1 MQDPAGLFAGSRLTD
16 QKLGQRKLSKDKMA
30 EAERSSAVQFSGGE
44 KEVIER
50 KLDDSTDALHTR
62 KDINDF
68 YEISRCVDVI
78 KSRGF
83 EKVIT
88 TLFQFF
94 QTLTTLSLSLTD
106 VNTEKSF
113 CYVFRKYYEEKKVI
127 VRVFWFIPKYKF
139 SSLPRLSFCQQRKG
153 FIPVSPHDEFA
164 PTEFAPT
171 STELDRVRPQPDRVR
186 PQTDRVRPQTD
197 CVPFHVS
204 EVLNREFF

>member
-1 MQDPAGLFAGSRLTD
+1 
-16 QKLGQRKLSKDKMA
+16 MA

-50 KLDDSTDALHTR
+50 KLNVSTDALDTR
-62 KDINDF
+62 KDIYDF

-94 QTLTTLSLSLTD
+94 QTFTTLSITS
-106 VNTEKSF
+106 
-113 CYVFRKYYEEKKVI
+113 YVFRKYCKEKKVI

-139 SSLPRLSFCQQRKG
+139 SSLGCHFVNSVKYVTYMLSDSC
-153 FIPVSPHDEFA
+153 
-164 PTEFAPT
+164 
-171 STELDRVRPQPDRVR
+171 
-186 PQTDRVRPQTD
+186 
-197 CVPFHVS
+197 
-204 EVLNREFF
+204 